1 MVPFERFTR
10 GAKKALAL
18 AHEAAQDAGADIEA
32 EHLLVG
38 IARERNGLGA
48 RILTRLGVSPEEID
62 QQVGVRPQT
71 TTQGSRGAPAAGV
84 GRVIELAFEEAV
96 LLRHREVGTE
106 HLLLGVITEGT
117 SHGARAL
124 GTLGV
129 SPERVRR
136 MIRVLRTLPPAEG
149 PITARMPDQPLEFG
163 TPNAPD
169 VDAVLYE
176 AMRRAQQE
184 EALNVRLDHLVL
196 AMFSQPDGRALLR
209 WLGVDSAALENLAP
223 PPSVVDAQRHV
234 REVQAMDEVL
244 AARARSTAERAL
256 RDWVRTWWLTPPP
269 PPEAPAQPT

>member
-62 QQVGVRPQT
+62 RQVGVRPQT
-71 TTQGSRGAPAAGV
+71 TADGSRGAPAAGV

-106 HLLLGVITEGT
+106 HLLLGVITDGT
-117 SHGARAL
+117 SHRARAL
-124 GTLGV
+124 GTLGA

-136 MIRVLRTLPPAEG
+136 IIRLLRSPPA
-149 PITARMPDQPLEFG
+149 PWRPATARLP
-163 TPNAPD
+163 
-169 VDAVLYE
+169 
-176 AMRRAQQE
+176 
-184 EALNVRLDHLVL
+184 
-196 AMFSQPDGRALLR
+196 
-209 WLGVDSAALENLAP
+209 AP
-223 PPSVVDAQRHV
+223 P
-234 REVQAMDEVL
+234 
-244 AARARSTAERAL
+244 AR
-256 RDWVRTWWLTPPP
+256 P
-269 PPEAPAQPT
+269 